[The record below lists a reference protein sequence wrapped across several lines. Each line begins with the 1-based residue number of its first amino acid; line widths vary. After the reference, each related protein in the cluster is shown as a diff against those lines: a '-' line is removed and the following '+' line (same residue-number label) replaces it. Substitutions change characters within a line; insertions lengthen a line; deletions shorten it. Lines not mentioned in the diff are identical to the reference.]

1 MDREHRRRL
10 TQVSAPQQELD
21 DLKLSVTK
29 VEPCPDKQD
38 TILIE
43 AGGITY
49 ECTSRT
55 GKGSFGVVWKAI
67 ERESQRVV
75 AIKRVLQDPKY
86 KNRELQIMKKL
97 HHPNCVQLV
106 NSFYER
112 SKGEVYLNLVLAYVP
127 ENLYQVCCKYSK
139 MKKKLPLLKTKLYI
153 YQLCRALAYV
163 HSIGICHRDIKPQNL
178 LIDPETDE
186 LKLCDFGS
194 AKILLPNDPNVSYI
208 CSRYYRAPELIF
220 GAYMYSSAI
229 DIWSSGCVLAELLI
243 GQPIFAGESAID
255 QLVEIVKVLGT
266 PTRDQILAMNP
277 DYHEYKPFPL
287 VQAHPWSHVL
297 GDDTPEAAINLVD
310 RMLIYVPH
318 SRITAL
324 EVCAHP
330 FFDELRTLHFQPET
344 NLPPLFNFTAEG

>member
-1 MDREHRRRL
+1 MIPTCL
-10 TQVSAPQQELD
+10 T
-21 DLKLSVTK
+21 SVR
-29 VEPCPDKQD
+29 D
-38 TILIE
+38 T
-43 AGGITY
+43 T
-49 ECTSRT
+49 
-55 GKGSFGVVWKAI
+55 
-67 ERESQRVV
+67 
-75 AIKRVLQDPKY
+75 
-86 KNRELQIMKKL
+86 ELQ
-97 HHPNCVQLV
+97 
-106 NSFYER
+106 NSSLELTCTHLP
-112 SKGEVYLNLVLAYVP
+112 SVSHQ
-127 ENLYQVCCKYSK
+127 LYQ
-139 MKKKLPLLKTKLYI
+139 
-153 YQLCRALAYV
+153 
-163 HSIGICHRDIKPQNL
+163 
-178 LIDPETDE
+178 
-186 LKLCDFGS
+186 
-194 AKILLPNDPNVSYI
+194 
-208 CSRYYRAPELIF
+208 YYRSTNPF
-220 GAYMYSSAI
+220 PPPPP

-344 NLPPLFNFTAEG
+344 NLPPLFNFTAEELKYAEENGLTDKLVPKVFP